1 MKLSLITINIL
12 LLTTLFIG
20 CGDTEENK
28 EPEKKEE
35 IKDETKPKIG
45 YIVDSPISGLEY
57 ECCGSDIDTITKED
71 GEFKCTTF
79 PVRFKIGNYIIG
91 SIFELPEDSKIY
103 PQDIIG
109 VDRNN
114 DTDPKLIELTQF
126 LQALDPDNDIEERI
140 TITQEVRD
148 RFEKVYGIREDA
160 KDVPFSC
167 SEGFLSDKKNDSN
180 NNSNNGDNGN
190 NERPILSPSDALYQT
205 GIPKPNPQSAMDH
218 LLHNINPTDYR
229 PALTVD
235 KSPYMG
241 TWAGNGW
248 NWEIRFKHSSG
259 DFISQFS
266 GIDKDELPMKK
277 EKTIMSLLV
286 IQENQFNFNV
296 DENGDIK
303 GKGTIVYDLIPNLCG
318 VHALATQV
326 NQMIDMLPKLEF
338 MTSLGRK
345 ISQNTVDNFVKSTTQ
360 TDFTIPM
367 YLTTGHRTN
376 KTASLHVPLVE
387 IEESWVQGA
396 AGSLLD
402 LNGASGTFLGK
413 DVGGI
418 LLSKA
423 KNRYVSAQQSDNVC
437 KQMGP
442 KNIDDLWGGT
452 KEESNSIEDFLIKS
466 PLGLDIMKSLTF
478 DLANPLALML
488 SIPGVTKIQYYYK
501 GLQNGP
507 EKRDFT
513 FSGQIDDAGQMSLT
527 LDNIKGS
534 QDLTVEYMVNYKK
547 ELPTF
552 PVWSPFLDKKGTIYP
567 KGRDIVLYNYTPKE
581 VEVSYFD
588 DKSDTTKRTTVTTK
602 ELKTHKK
609 NIATPWVTFKDA
621 GVKRDGV
628 DVWHEYEYSWNAYKI
643 SDE

>member
-1 MKLSLITINIL
+1 MKIFLVSVALAGL
-12 LLTTLFIG
+12 LIG
-20 CGDTEENK
+20 CGDTEES
-28 EPEKKEE
+28 KKPE
-35 IKDETKPKIG
+35 IKDENKPKIG

-57 ECCGSDIDTITKED
+57 ECCGSDMDTLTKED
-71 GEFKCTTF
+71 GEFKCSTF

-109 VDRNN
+109 VDRDN

-126 LQALDPDNDIEERI
+126 LQALDPDNNIKERI

-148 RFEKVYGIREDA
+148 RFEKVYGIRENA

-167 SEGFLSDKKNDSN
+167 SEGFSSDK
-180 NNSNNGDNGN
+180 NNGDNNNNGNNSN
-190 NERPILSPSDALYQT
+190 NERPIISPSDALYQT

-218 LLHNINPTDYR
+218 LRHNINPTDYR

-235 KSPYMG
+235 KSPYVG

-266 GIDKDELPMKK
+266 GIDKDELPMNK

-286 IQENQFNFNV
+286 IQENQFNFKV
-296 DENGDIK
+296 DANGDIK
-303 GKGTIVYDLIPNLCG
+303 GKGTIVYDLLPNLCG

-367 YLTTGHRTN
+367 YLTT
-376 KTASLHVPLVE
+376 KTGSLHVPLIE

-402 LNGASGTFLGK
+402 INGASGTFLGK
-413 DVGGI
+413 DVGGV

-423 KNRYVSAQQSDNVC
+423 KNRYASAQQSDNVC

-442 KNIDDLWGGT
+442 KNIDDLWGGN
-452 KEESNSIEDFLIKS
+452 KQESNSIEDFLIKS
-466 PLGLDIMKSLTF
+466 PLGLDIMKALTF
-478 DLANPLALML
+478 DLANPLSLML

-513 FSGQIDDAGQMSLT
+513 FSGHIDDAGQMSLT

-581 VEVSYFD
+581 VEVTYFD

-602 ELKTHKK
+602 ELKTYKK

-628 DVWHEYEYSWNAYKI
+628 EVWHEYEYSWNAYKI

>member
-1 MKLSLITINIL
+1 MKLSLIAINIL
-12 LLTTLFIG
+12 VITSLFIG
-20 CGDTEENK
+20 CGDTEESS

-35 IKDETKPKIG
+35 IKEEEGKRKIG

-57 ECCGSDIDTITKED
+57 ECCGSDMDTITKED
-71 GEFKCTTF
+71 GKFECTTF

-91 SIFELPEDSKIY
+91 TIFELPEDSKIY

-109 VDRNN
+109 VDRSN
-114 DTDPKLIELTQF
+114 DIDPKLIELTQF
-126 LQALDPDNDIEERI
+126 LQALDSDNDIEERI

-167 SEGFLSDKKNDSN
+167 SEGFLSDKNNDTQN
-180 NNSNNGDNGN
+180 GNNGK
-190 NERPILSPSDALYQT
+190 NERPIVTPSDALYQT
-205 GIPKPNPQSAMDH
+205 GIPQPNPQSAMDH
-218 LLHNINPTDYR
+218 LRHNINPTDYR
-229 PALTVD
+229 PASTVD

-241 TWAGNGW
+241 KWVGNGW

-266 GIDKDELPMKK
+266 GIDTDELPMNK

-286 IQENQFNFNV
+286 VQENQFNFNV
-296 DENGDIK
+296 DANGDIK
-303 GKGTIVYDLIPNLCG
+303 GTGTIVYDLIPNLCG

-326 NQMIDMLPKLEF
+326 NKMVDMLPKIEF

-367 YLTTGHRTN
+367 YLSAHHTN
-376 KTASLHVPLVE
+376 KTARLSVPIIE
-387 IEESWVQGA
+387 IEESWLQGA
-396 AGSLLD
+396 VSSMLV

-413 DVGGI
+413 DVGGV
-418 LLSKA
+418 LMSMA
-423 KNRYVSAQQSDNVC
+423 KNRYASAQQSDNVC

-442 KNIDDLWGGT
+442 KNIDDLWGGN
-452 KEESNSIEDFLIKS
+452 KEDSNSIEDFLIKS
-466 PLGLDIMKSLTF
+466 PLGLDIMKALTF
-478 DLANPLALML
+478 DLQNPLGLML
-488 SIPGVTKIQYYYK
+488 SIPGLTKIQYYYK
-501 GLQNGP
+501 GLENGP
-507 EKRDFT
+507 EKREFT
-513 FSGQIDDAGQMSLT
+513 FSGYIDDSGQMSLT
-527 LDNIKGS
+527 LDNIEGS

-552 PVWSPFLDKKGTIYP
+552 PVWSPFLDKKGTVYP

-581 VEVSYFD
+581 VEVTYFD
-588 DKSDTTKRTTVTTK
+588 DKEDKTKRTTVTTK

-609 NIATPWVTFKDA
+609 NIPTPWVTFKDA

-628 DVWHEYEYSWNAYKI
+628 EVWHEYEYSWNAYKI